1 MAFNWST
8 FWTRA
13 FTALVFVAVMMLGL
27 LYNQWSLF
35 LLITLIY
42 FGCSLEYG
50 RLAEKITGHAIDAY
64 MKSGAALIGY
74 HFILL
79 IGAGSMQLG
88 NYGVGEN
95 FSLPFLIA
103 GFILLV
109 WGIFKTK
116 RLTKKMIVWLLG
128 GLFYTAVPLG
138 LLLSFS
144 ISETYD
150 IRWQDT
156 FYVIAAKHLVLF
168 VIGSVWINDTMAYLA
183 GSVIGKTPLSKISP
197 KKTWE
202 GTISGIILSAA
213 LTWLLFSLI
222 FFHKIIWPFAVIG
235 GVISAITAISGTLGD
250 LFESKLKRMAG
261 VKDSG
266 SIMPGH
272 GGFLDRFDSVLF
284 AAPAVW
290 LFIKVFYG

>member
-13 FTALVFVAVMMLGL
+13 FTALIFVAVMMFGL

-42 FGCSLEYG
+42 FGCSWEYN
-50 RLAEKITGHAIDAY
+50 RLVEKITGLAIHPY
-64 MKSGAALIGY
+64 MKLGIGLVGY
-74 HFILL
+74 HVVLL
-79 IGAGSMQLG
+79 LGAGNMQLG
-88 NYGVGEN
+88 SYGLRDN
-95 FSLPFLIA
+95 FSLSFLIA

-109 WGIFKTK
+109 WGIFKT
-116 RLTKKMIVWLLG
+116 RVVSKKMIGWLLG
-128 GLFYTAVPLG
+128 GLLYTALPLG
-138 LLLSFS
+138 LLLHLS
-144 ISETYD
+144 IQQSSAQHVHIGNYM
-150 IRWQDT
+150 
-156 FYVIAAKHLVLF
+156 VLF
-168 VIGSVWINDTMAYLA
+168 IIGSVWINDTMAYLA
-183 GSVIGKTPLSKISP
+183 GSAIGKTPLSKISP

-202 GTISGIILSAA
+202 GTISGIILSAG
-213 LTWLLFSLI
+213 LTWLLSSLI
-222 FFHKIIWPFAVIG
+222 FLHYIEWKLAVP
-235 GVISAITAISGTLGD
+235 GVIISTVTAVSGTFGD

-266 SIMPGH
+266 RIMPGH

-290 LFIKVFYG
+290 LLVQLFYS

>member
-13 FTALVFVAVMMLGL
+13 FTALIFVAVMMFGL

-35 LLITLIY
+35 LLISLIY
-42 FGCSLEYG
+42 FGCSWEYA
-50 RLAEKITGHAIDAY
+50 RLVEKITGKPVHTYI
-64 MKSGAALIGY
+64 KLGTALVGY
-74 HFILL
+74 HVMLL
-79 IGAGSMQLG
+79 IGSGSLM
-88 NYGVGEN
+88 VGDYSVRDN

-109 WGIFKTK
+109 LGIFKTK
-116 RLTKKMIVWLLG
+116 IISKKVIGWLLG
-128 GLFYTAVPLG
+128 GLLYTVLPLG
-138 LLLSFS
+138 LLLNLSV
-144 ISETYD
+144 
-150 IRWQDT
+150 QQQ
-156 FYVIAAKHLVLF
+156 AAQHVHLGNYMVLF
-168 VIGSVWINDTMAYLA
+168 IIGSVWINDTMAYLA
-183 GSVIGKTPLSKISP
+183 GSAIGKTPLSKISP

-202 GTISGIILSAA
+202 GTISGIILSAG

-222 FFHKIIWPFAVIG
+222 FLQYVEWELAVPGII
-235 GVISAITAISGTLGD
+235 ISSITAISGTFGD

-266 SIMPGH
+266 RIMPGH

>member
-13 FTALVFVAVMMLGL
+13 FTALIFVAVMMFGL
-27 LYNQWSLF
+27 LFNQWSLF
-35 LLITLIY
+35 LLISLIY
-42 FGCSLEYG
+42 FGCSWEYA
-50 RLAEKITGHAIDAY
+50 RLVEKITGHPIDPY
-64 MKSGAALIGY
+64 MKLGIALIGY
-74 HFILL
+74 HLVLL
-79 IGAGSMQLG
+79 IGAGSIQLG
-88 NYGVGEN
+88 DYEVREN

-109 WGIFKTK
+109 FGIFKTK
-116 RLTKKMIVWLLG
+116 IISKKVMGWLLG
-128 GLFYTAVPLG
+128 GLLYTALPLG
-138 LLLSFS
+138 LLLNLSV
-144 ISETYD
+144 
-150 IRWQDT
+150 QQQ
-156 FYVIAAKHLVLF
+156 AAQHIHLGNYMVLF
-168 VIGSVWINDTMAYLA
+168 IIGSVWINDTMAYLA
-183 GSVIGKTPLSKISP
+183 GSAIGKTPLSKISP

-202 GTISGIILSAA
+202 GTVSGIILSAG

-222 FFHKIIWPFAVIG
+222 FLKYIEWELAVP
-235 GVISAITAISGTLGD
+235 GVIISTITAISGTFGD

-266 SIMPGH
+266 RIMPGH

>member
-1 MAFNWST
+1 
-8 FWTRA
+8 
-13 FTALVFVAVMMLGL
+13 MMFGL

-35 LLITLIY
+35 LLITSIY
-42 FGCSLEYG
+42 FGCSWEYG
-50 RLAEKITGHAIDAY
+50 RLVEKITGHPIDPY
-64 MKSGAALIGY
+64 MKLGIALIGY
-74 HFILL
+74 HLVLL
-79 IGAGSMQLG
+79 LGAGSIRLG
-88 NYGVGEN
+88 DYSIREN

-109 WGIFKTK
+109 LGIFKTK
-116 RLTKKMIVWLLG
+116 IISKKMILWLLG
-128 GLFYTAVPLG
+128 GLLYMAVPLG
-138 LLLSFS
+138 MLQSFS
-144 ISETYD
+144 IPGTYD
-150 IRWQDT
+150 IHLHDT
-156 FYVIAAKHLVLF
+156 SYVIGAKHLVLF

-222 FFHKIIWPFAVIG
+222 FFHTIIWPFAIIG
-235 GVISAITAISGTLGD
+235 GVISAITAISGTFGD

-266 SIMPGH
+266 RIMPGH

>member
-13 FTALVFVAVMMLGL
+13 FTALIFVAVMMFGL

-42 FGCSLEYG
+42 FGCSWEYG
-50 RLAEKITGHAIDAY
+50 RLVEKITGHPIDPY
-64 MKSGAALIGY
+64 MKLGIALIGY
-74 HFILL
+74 HLVLL
-79 IGAGSMQLG
+79 IGAGSIQLG
-88 NYGVGEN
+88 DYSIREN

-109 WGIFKTK
+109 LGIFKTK
-116 RLTKKMIVWLLG
+116 IISKKMILWLLG
-128 GLFYTAVPLG
+128 GLLYTAVPLG
-138 LLLSFS
+138 MLQSFS
-144 ISETYD
+144 IPHTYD
-150 IRWQDT
+150 IHLHDT
-156 FYVIAAKHLVLF
+156 FYVIGAKHLVLF
-168 VIGSVWINDTMAYLA
+168 VIGSVWINDTMAYLG

-202 GTISGIILSAA
+202 GTVSGIILSAA

-222 FFHKIIWPFAVIG
+222 FFHTIIWLFAIIG
-235 GVISAITAISGTLGD
+235 GVISAITAISGTFGD

-266 SIMPGH
+266 RIMPGH

>member
-13 FTALVFVAVMMLGL
+13 FTALIFVAVMMFGL

-35 LLITLIY
+35 LLISLVY
-42 FGCSLEYG
+42 FGCSWEYC
-50 RLAEKITGHAIDAY
+50 RLVEKITGHPIDTY
-64 MKSGAALIGY
+64 MKLGIALIGY
-74 HFILL
+74 HLILL
-79 IGAGSMQLG
+79 IGAGSIQLG
-88 NYGVGEN
+88 DYGVREN

-109 WGIFKTK
+109 WGIFKT
-116 RLTKKMIVWLLG
+116 RIISKKLMGWLLG
-128 GLFYTAVPLG
+128 GLLYTALPLG
-138 LLLSFS
+138 LLLHLSV
-144 ISETYD
+144 
-150 IRWQDT
+150 QQQ
-156 FYVIAAKHLVLF
+156 AAPNAYLGNYMVLF
-168 VIGSVWINDTMAYLA
+168 IIGSVWINDTMAYLA
-183 GSVIGKTPLSKISP
+183 GSAIGKTPLSKISP

-202 GTISGIILSAA
+202 GTISGVILSAG

-222 FFHKIIWPFAVIG
+222 FLHRIEWELAIPGII
-235 GVISAITAISGTLGD
+235 ISTITAISGTFGD

-266 SIMPGH
+266 RIMPGH

-290 LFIKVFYG
+290 LFIKAFYG

>member
-13 FTALVFVAVMMLGL
+13 FTALIFVAVMMFGL

-35 LLITLIY
+35 LLISLIY
-42 FGCSLEYG
+42 FGCSWEYA
-50 RLAEKITGHAIDAY
+50 RLVEKITGKPVHTYI
-64 MKSGAALIGY
+64 KLGTALVGY
-74 HFILL
+74 HVMLL
-79 IGAGSMQLG
+79 IGSGSLM
-88 NYGVGEN
+88 VGDYSVRNN

-109 WGIFKTK
+109 LGIFKTK
-116 RLTKKMIVWLLG
+116 IISKKVIGWLWG
-128 GLFYTAVPLG
+128 GLLYTALPLG
-138 LLLSFS
+138 LLLNLSV
-144 ISETYD
+144 
-150 IRWQDT
+150 QQQ
-156 FYVIAAKHLVLF
+156 AAQHVHLGNYMVLF
-168 VIGSVWINDTMAYLA
+168 IIGSVWINDTMAYLA
-183 GSVIGKTPLSKISP
+183 GSAIGKTPLSKISP

-202 GTISGIILSAA
+202 GTISGIILSAG

-222 FFHKIIWPFAVIG
+222 FLQYVELELAVPGII
-235 GVISAITAISGTLGD
+235 ISSITAISGTFGD

-266 SIMPGH
+266 RIMPGH

>member
-13 FTALVFVAVMMLGL
+13 FTALIFVAVMMFGL
-27 LYNQWSLF
+27 LYNQWSLLLLLSAIYVGCWWEYC
-35 LLITLIY
+35 LLI
-42 FGCSLEYG
+42 
-50 RLAEKITGHAIDAY
+50 EKITNCTIHSYVKLG
-64 MKSGAALIGY
+64 GGLLGY
-74 HFILL
+74 HLL
-79 IGAGSMQLG
+79 LFFTGDYLTLAG
-88 NYGVGEN
+88 YGIKSN

-103 GFILLV
+103 GMVLLV
-109 WGIFKTK
+109 LGIFKMKLVTK
-116 RLTKKMIVWLLG
+116 RLLLWLSGGIV
-128 GLFYTAVPLG
+128 YTALPLA
-138 LLLSFS
+138 LLLNIAMQQEPAH
-144 ISETYD
+144 ISLK
-150 IRWQDT
+150 QH
-156 FYVIAAKHLVLF
+156 AVLF
-168 VIGSVWINDTMAYLA
+168 IFGSLWINDTMAYLS

-213 LTWLLFSLI
+213 LTWLLYSLI
-222 FFHKIIWPFAVIG
+222 FLQKVEWSLAALGIT
-235 GVISAITAISGTLGD
+235 ISCIAAIAGTFGD

-266 SIMPGH
+266 RIMPGH

-290 LFIKVFYG
+290 LLLKALSF